1 MATPFKADKN
11 RDGSTKGLADFKA
24 WHNLRNDLPN
34 DDLGVDKENKW
45 EQNDGIAN
53 RHWMIELA
61 YQVLPLFT
69 TPRNLT

>member
-11 RDGSTKGLADFKA
+11 RDGSTGALADFKA

-34 DDLGVDKENKW
+34 DDLGVDKENIW

-53 RHWMIELA
+53 RHWIIELA
-61 YQVLPLFT
+61 
-69 TPRNLT
+69 